1 MVRLG
6 SHGVNTRQMAGTYL
20 RVADPGWADPLD
32 SSFAQRL
39 GGRWNAPDAHATL
52 YLNADPG
59 LVRPGRGDLTG
70 QRGSRRCASRPD
82 DARAIE
88 RPGTPRL
95 RPPQRR
101 GPAAQPWRGH
111 GPGYPRQGRCLA
123 VLRPT
128 RRRRS
133 VELCPPTDPGGSAP
147 RQRALGAPLLA
158 ALQRTFDLIETRLDR
173 TSVNLP
179 GGQQLQLADLP
190 EAAVREAIVN
200 GVMHRDYRR
209 RGAVHVDHTA
219 TRLVVTSPG
228 PFVSGVTVDN
238 VLTTSSRSRNAAL
251 SAAIRML
258 GLARPQAPVWTG
270 CTSRW

>member
-1 MVRLG
+1 M
-6 SHGVNTRQMAGTYL
+6 
-20 RVADPGWADPLD
+20 
-32 SSFAQRL
+32 
-39 GGRWNAPDAHATL
+39 
-52 YLNADPG
+52 
-59 LVRPGRGDLTG
+59 
-70 QRGSRRCASRPD
+70 
-82 DARAIE
+82 
-88 RPGTPRL
+88 
-95 RPPQRR
+95 
-101 GPAAQPWRGH
+101 
-111 GPGYPRQGRCLA
+111 
-123 VLRPT
+123 
-128 RRRRS
+128 
-133 VELCPPTDPGGSAP
+133 
-147 RQRALGAPLLA
+147 
-158 ALQRTFDLIETRLDR
+158 
-173 TSVNLP
+173 NLP